1 MITDGLLVEKDELE
15 VGAVIGKGTFG
26 TVHRGTYLGTE
37 VAVKVIPV
45 PDEDIKQE
53 ALKEIRILK

>member
-1 MITDGLLVEKDELE
+1 LLVEKDELE

-45 PDEDIKQE
+45 PDEDIKQD
-53 ALKEIRILK
+53 ALKEITILK